1 MYLATP
7 RRMPPPVDLHGTI
20 LIADD
25 DPSFRDLLGAI
36 LSDAGHEVI
45 AVEAKAAAYDRA
57 VLDQPDIILSDI
69 NAPTMHGFQ
78 FIDWLQASPFTRHI
92 PVLFVSGF
100 SDQDTIRAALERG
113 AVGYVTKPFDVQ
125 RLLATLRRVMV
136 EYPVVRWERNAPFP
150 DDGGEWEAIQYRE
163 WPFLQSCVHRLARHA
178 PVRTLLMED
187 PQEWT
192 VDVLVEAGQAL
203 LALRL
208 LRSFDRHPVP
218 HYHVHAFK
226 RALQKAGIDRGVLYT
241 FFDPT
246 PFARLSARL
255 LGIDL
260 MPLADTARLLRQG
273 MLAETLPAA
282 RHPFLELAR
291 RTETDAVDIRFAPFV
306 RRLREELESLNNCT
320 LALADEGRELRTG
333 QTRRVFLTVTDDGS
347 LTFTATDPAAR
358 FHVSQSDFYDLLAR
372 LWMQRRLRP
381 TELSQQEFDR
391 SCLFALFSR
400 LPSLRCEQQ
409 EILLP

>member
-1 MYLATP
+1 
-7 RRMPPPVDLHGTI
+7 
-20 LIADD
+20 
-25 DPSFRDLLGAI
+25 
-36 LSDAGHEVI
+36 
-45 AVEAKAAAYDRA
+45 
-57 VLDQPDIILSDI
+57 
-69 NAPTMHGFQ
+69 
-78 FIDWLQASPFTRHI
+78 
-92 PVLFVSGF
+92 
-100 SDQDTIRAALERG
+100 
-113 AVGYVTKPFDVQ
+113 
-125 RLLATLRRVMV
+125 
-136 EYPVVRWERNAPFP
+136 
-150 DDGGEWEAIQYRE
+150 
-163 WPFLQSCVHRLARHA
+163 
-178 PVRTLLMED
+178 MED